1 MKKYTRKIVY
11 WGSGLSVYAL
21 MVAAVFSLLL
31 ESDTSH
37 SLPVIEAPVVVS
49 HGPESVQSLL
59 DIVGQAN
66 GFSGILLPL
75 GPEDGRL
82 PGASAVW
89 EEFLRAD
96 KAETAGMHN
105 DGFDG
110 LQVVENIAGLS
121 NGSVAELFLA
131 GVPQEA
137 FHRGDSLFVLN
148 SQGTV
153 QIIDCADS
161 RGPKISGL
169 LPYQSIKAM
178 EMQGDISYLLLSQ
191 PEAANDHKL
200 ASVDLGNPY
209 KPREIARLSLPKQ
222 ALFFYLSDRQLVVY
236 TGTEGSKVAY
246 FIHLY
251 DLTDEFQLVTLG
263 KTESPLLKSGFLKY
277 GDYLVTGDPH
287 SGLHVCDFSDPLQP
301 VVVAS
306 IEIPDQISRLARYG
320 DRLFALGGQNR
331 MYVVSLR
338 DPLHPVL
345 LTVVEE
351 ANHAAYFMVHG
362 HYSYYFTMNRYLRVF
377 DIWPFDAM
385 AESERW
391 PGGIPGE
398 LVPLQG
404 GAGFTL
410 LGRFQG
416 SLPAAVKDIFI
427 LPDNVKVV
435 DTLLWQG
442 FLAILGDDGLIQFF
456 RQGKDSPPVFQ
467 ESLKLPTAQRWLTAT
482 NDRLYVGGGSRVHII
497 EHSDDGHFVLSG
509 QLELSGKES
518 WDGLVVQQTLCLAA
532 GKDGLLHFSLTDPD
546 HPKIHPDWAI
556 PMHLESQINVRQ
568 LVTPGGNEVLVAA
581 GSVGLLSGL
590 INNDGQFQFT
600 GVFHLQAP
608 VSALAV
614 VNGFCLAA
622 TGTGISV
629 IDIRTNGSLQN
640 LGEISLLGVERFA
653 VANPDFWA
661 GYVTGVGWSALPSPH
676 LVLPGDSGL
685 SQTIASTTLSDP
697 LAHRYRLNLFNDHE
711 VINVPGVQ
719 FFFAQPGGQ
728 MTGTAYDAQ

>member
-1 MKKYTRKIVY
+1 MKKHTRKIVY
-11 WGSGLSVYAL
+11 WGSGLLVYAL

-31 ESDTSH
+31 ESETSPP
-37 SLPVIEAPVVVS
+37 PVIEASAAVS

-59 DIVGQAN
+59 AIVDQAS

-82 PGASAVW
+82 PGASAIW
-89 EEFLRAD
+89 EEFLRAG
-96 KAETAGMHN
+96 KAETAGMHS

-110 LQVVENIAGLS
+110 LQVVENIADLS
-121 NGSVAELFLA
+121 KGSIAELFLA

-137 FHRGDSLFVLN
+137 FQYGDSLFVLN

-161 RGPKISGL
+161 REPKISGL
-169 LPYQSIKAM
+169 LPYQSVKDM
-178 EMQGDISYLLLSQ
+178 EMQGDIAYLLLSQ
-191 PEAANDHKL
+191 PESANDDKL
-200 ASVDLGNPY
+200 AIVDLGNPY

-222 ALFFYLSDRQLVVY
+222 ALFFYLSGRQLVVY
-236 TGTEGSKVAY
+236 TGTEGYKLEY

-251 DLTDEFQLVTLG
+251 DLTDEFQLVPLG
-263 KTESPLLKSGFLKY
+263 EIKSPLLKKGFLKY
-277 GDYLVTGDPH
+277 GDYLLVKDPR
-287 SGLHVCDFSDPLQP
+287 SGLNVCDFSKPLQP
-301 VVVAS
+301 VIVAS
-306 IEIPDQISRLARYG
+306 LALPDQIRRLARYG
-320 DRLFALGGQNR
+320 DRLFALGDQNR

-338 DPLHPVL
+338 DPLHPEL

-351 ANHAAYFMVHG
+351 ANHAAYFMTYG

-410 LGRFQG
+410 LGSFQG
-416 SLPAAVKDIFI
+416 LLPAAVKDVFI
-427 LPDNVKVV
+427 LPDKVKVV
-435 DTLLWQG
+435 DTLLWRG
-442 FLAILGDDGLIQFF
+442 ALVILDNDGRIQFF
-456 RQGKDSPPVFQ
+456 RQGKDSPPVFL
-467 ESLKLPTAQRWLTAT
+467 ESLKLPTSQRWLTAT
-482 NDRLYVGGGSRVHII
+482 NDRLYVGGGSTVHVV

-518 WDGLVVQQTLCLAA
+518 WDGLVVQQTLCIAA

-546 HPKIHPDWAI
+546 HPKTHPDWVI
-556 PMHLESQINVRQ
+556 PRHLESQIDVRQ
-568 LVTPGGNEVLVAA
+568 LATSWGNEVFVAA
-581 GSVGLLSGL
+581 GPAGLLSGL
-590 INNDGQFQFT
+590 INNNGQLQFT
-600 GVFHLQAP
+600 GVFHLQTP

-640 LGEISLLGVERFA
+640 LGEISLSGVERFA
-653 VANPDFWA
+653 VADPDFWA
-661 GYVTGVGWSALPSPH
+661 GYVTGDGWSALPSPR
-676 LVLPGDSGL
+676 LVLPGDSGI

-711 VINVPGVQ
+711 VITVPGIQ
-719 FFFAQPGGQ
+719 FLFAQPSSLSDYQ
-728 MTGTAYDAQ
+728 